1 MATRTDA
8 RRAVISIL
16 FAKDSGNED
25 AIKLQDAFFEEQKIR
40 NKQRIFAKELLD
52 GTVEHLESLDTLISG
67 KLKEWD
73 MERIGRVEKAVLR
86 LGAYEIKH
94 TDTDLPIIINE
105 ALNITKQIAADESP
119 KFINGILDA
128 QIGRASCRERV

>member
-1 MATRTDA
+1 VATRTDA

-128 QIGRASCRERV
+128 LKSERA